1 MATLSASTAQPNQP
15 RVTTDGTLITRM
27 QSYVSTAAFSA
38 GDTITFPALK
48 IPHGATYRSVSV
60 KGSAPDGSATVKL
73 GTTGTANLFGSIT
86 LSAGVLAFTTFSAS
100 VGRKV
105 SVSDDAAVRYETVMA
120 TIDGVA
126 SATAS
131 VSLIVVVDYTMDI

>member
-1 MATLSASTAQPNQP
+1 MATLSASSAVPNQP

-48 IPHGATYRSVSV
+48 VPTGATYRSVSV
-60 KGSAPDGSATVKL
+60 KGSAPDGGCVVKV
-73 GTTGTANLFGSIT
+73 GTTGTANLFGSIS
-86 LSAGVLAFTTFSAS
+86 LSAGLLSLTTFSAS
-100 VGRKV
+100 TGRKV
-105 SVSDDAAVRYETVMA
+105 SVSDDAAVRYETLMV
-120 TIDGVA
+120 TIDAVT

-131 VSLIVVVDYTMDI
+131 VSLLVMVDYVMDV